1 MDLQSLDPFLFCTY
15 SGGTDMKEVIFSFF
29 PFREVFRF
37 KFENFIP

>member
-1 MDLQSLDPFLFCTY
+1 
-15 SGGTDMKEVIFSFF
+15 MKKITFSSFPTFSFF